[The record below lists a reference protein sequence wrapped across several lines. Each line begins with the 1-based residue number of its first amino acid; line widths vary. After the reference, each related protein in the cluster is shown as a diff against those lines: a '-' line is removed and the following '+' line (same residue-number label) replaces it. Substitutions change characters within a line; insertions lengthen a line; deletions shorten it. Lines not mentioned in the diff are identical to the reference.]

1 MDLPSKKQLPTYY
14 DVIKKPMCLSLVSW
28 RLVLSLVLVLVLIPH
43 TGSAA
48 QIKSNIEGYAYSSIE
63 PFCADM
69 ELIFANARK
78 FNEPGSYVVRDAK
91 AVEKAFGSAVA
102 KARAEMAGG
111 DADAAAKKQKV

>member
-1 MDLPSKKQLPTYY
+1 MLL
-14 DVIKKPMCLSLVSW
+14 LV
-28 RLVLSLVLVLVLIPH
+28 LLLSLVLVLVLVLVLIHH

-48 QIKSNIEGYAYSSIE
+48 QVKSNIEGYAYSSIE

-78 FNEPGSYVVRDAK
+78 FNEPCSYAK
-91 AVEKAFGSAVA
+91 AVEQAFSSAVA

>member
-1 MDLPSKKQLPTYY
+1 MLLPVL
-14 DVIKKPMCLSLVSW
+14 LLV
-28 RLVLSLVLVLVLIPH
+28 LLLSLVLVLVLVPVLIPH

-48 QIKSNIEGYAYSSIE
+48 QVKSNIEGYAYSSIE

-91 AVEKAFGSAVA
+91 AVEQAFSSAVA

>member
-1 MDLPSKKQLPTYY
+1 MLLL
-14 DVIKKPMCLSLVSW
+14 VLLLSLV
-28 RLVLSLVLVLVLIPH
+28 LVLVLVLVLIPH

-48 QIKSNIEGYAYSSIE
+48 QVKSNIEGYAYASIE

-91 AVEKAFGSAVA
+91 AVEQAFSSAVA